1 MSDHSRSTC
10 WPRRTVLRGA
20 ALTAGLA
27 LLPWPAWAAPRP
39 PTDSPEFAPWVMDQI
54 DDMHRGTSS
63 HAVLSM
69 TVKTEHWTRTLSLE
83 SWSRGEDYSLVRIL
97 EPKKERGTATLKA
110 KDDLFTYLSKT
121 GRTIKITGAMLGGS
135 WMGSHFTNND
145 LVKSSRLADDYTL
158 ELTKQG
164 LLLGVPQYVFTLT
177 AKPDAPVVWGKIEV
191 TVQQKDLLPT
201 REVFYDEDGTAV
213 RALEFG
219 SYKEIGGRMVAGAL
233 TMRPLD
239 GSGEYTRVTYD
250 SLEFDVDLPESMFTV
265 QHLKAL

>member
-1 MSDHSRSTC
+1 MSDLRRRSFA
-10 WPRRTVLRGA
+10 RGA
-20 ALTAGLA
+20 AVVAGLA
-27 LLPWPAWAAPRP
+27 LLPAAAWAAPRP
-39 PTDSPEFAPWVMDQI
+39 AADSPEFGPWVMDHI

-63 HAVLSM
+63 HGVLSM
-69 TVKTEHWTRTLSLE
+69 TVKTEHWTRTLSME

-110 KDDLFTYLSKT
+110 RDDLFTFLSKT

-145 LVKSSRLADDYTL
+145 LVKSSRLADDYTIA
-158 ELTKQG
+158 LTGQG
-164 LLLGVPQYVFTLT
+164 KLLGVPQYVFTLT
-177 AKPDAPVVWGKIEV
+177 ARPDAAVVWGKIEV
-191 TVQQKDLLPT
+191 TVQQEDLLPT
-201 REVFYDEDGTAV
+201 REVFYDEEGTAM

-219 SYKEIGGRMVAGAL
+219 NYKEIGGRTVAGAL